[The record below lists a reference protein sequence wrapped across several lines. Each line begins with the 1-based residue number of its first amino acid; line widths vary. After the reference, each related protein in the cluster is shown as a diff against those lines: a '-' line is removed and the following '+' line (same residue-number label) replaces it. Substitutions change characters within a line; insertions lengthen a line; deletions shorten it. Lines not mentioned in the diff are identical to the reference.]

1 MYQAAEILSPAVN
14 QRVIDFHLSRF
25 NLPLG
30 RAELAPGCRV
40 RPQGRGRSVVTD
52 QAQSLHSRQPVTPKR
67 VPSVIITAL
76 VLGDQVRRRL
86 QRRMR
91 RRESQIGEE
100 WLRLGCL
107 IKLSDQLC
115 REEIGR

>member
-1 MYQAAEILSPAVN
+1 MW
-14 QRVIDFHLSRF
+14 
-25 NLPLG
+25 
-30 RAELAPGCRV
+30 AELAPGCRV
-40 RPQGRGRSVVTD
+40 RPQGRGRDVVTD

-91 RRESQIGEE
+91 RSESQIGEE

-107 IKLSDQLC
+107 IQLSAQ
-115 REEIGR
+115 RSEEHTSELQSLMRISYAVFCWKKKQKTAHLNNKQ